1 MKKYILFLFLLTTLA
16 AQASL
21 PPGQD
26 PALGTGAP
34 PPVAARVARRM
45 SDTNQNNA
53 CLICTNN
60 YGGQDCLRIH
70 FDCSSDHHL
79 CLDCLSGHVDAEIG
93 RIASDISRPRRKTT
107 IACPICRASIT
118 CRNAIKKDAQNRFT
132 VMGVQEALRPE
143 VEVKIE
149 HLLTKLS
156 ANHALTRNH
165 PDLMFHQLLVPQPQ
179 VPIIPAPQ
187 NNSRPT
193 QSDSSKQFQHFMRT
207 YVSEASIGFF
217 LGLLL
222 SVELK
227 KPITQKEMSNRA
239 LHRTLY
245 LPAALC
251 SHAFLHKFNPE
262 RRWSGATL
270 SSAAIGLTLGI
281 LIPTIAKKNSSAS

>member
-16 AQASL
+16 AHASL

-26 PALGTGAP
+26 PALGTRAP
-34 PPVAARVARRM
+34 APVAARVARRM
-45 SDTNQNNA
+45 SDTNPNNA

-79 CLDCLSGHVDAEIG
+79 CLNCLSGHVNAEIG
-93 RIASDISRPRRKTT
+93 RIASDISRRKNT

-118 CRNAIKKDAQNRFT
+118 CRNAIKRDAQNRFVIT
-132 VMGVQEALRPE
+132 GVQEALRPE
-143 VEVKIE
+143 VELKID
-149 HLLTKLS
+149 HLLTQLS
-156 ANHALTRNH
+156 RNYAQGRN
-165 PDLMFHQLLVPQPQ
+165 PRDLMLDQLVLPQIVQPQ
-179 VPIIPAPQ
+179 TIVTTLPSQQ
-187 NNSRPT
+187 NNAHPS
-193 QSDSSKQFQHFMRT
+193 QSESGKQFQHFMRT
-207 YVSEASIGFF
+207 YVSEASIGFL

-251 SHAFLHKFNPE
+251 SQAFLHKFNPE
-262 RRWSGATL
+262 RRWNGATL

-281 LIPTIAKKNSSAS
+281 LIPAIA